1 VTAGSCSRLDP
12 NRDNFSVFITITM
25 PSDQSTWLLAVPQD
39 GDAEGLLPDVTTKL
53 TQQSRSFPAN
63 NIAELNIP
71 SFKVWPLLYA
81 RRIPYLTIAVIQAGT
96 LDSLISLSEDLPKQD
111 AAFTAIVAKTVD
123 TLRNLLNNDPSKLAQ
138 HVQVNEG
145 SVDGYLLGGWRWNEG
160 RYGVQRGLREMVDI
174 LIKVSALIRDTLDN
188 ANRITKEMTSIDN
201 AMKAKLNNYNIVKG
215 SLTQMQ
221 RKKL

>member
-1 VTAGSCSRLDP
+1 
-12 NRDNFSVFITITM
+12 M

-160 RYGVQRGLREMVDI
+160 RYGVQRGLRELVDI